1 MSVSP
6 NGDAELPGEEALS
19 ATDHPFT
26 LSQELDLALELADL
40 ADQIVVRHVRPE
52 GFAFENK
59 YDGSP
64 VTAIDRQV
72 EQAIRERVATRRP
85 GYAVPGEE
93 EGTGAGEPSHP
104 GAGPHPN
111 PHHASLGVHWTP
123 ALRAHGAP
131 SAAQSA
137 HRLRRRP
144 QDDSRGAAPRR
155 PHGPEGEGA
164 FRARWIVDPIDGTRR
179 FVRGIPIFATLLALE
194 RDGEIVVGLA
204 SAPLMADRGRRWWA
218 AKDPGAFADQTS
230 SELGYTCVLLRWQ
243 NDVAGGP

>member
-111 PHHASLGVHWTP
+111 PL
-123 ALRAHGAP
+123 
-131 SAAQSA
+131 
-137 HRLRRRP
+137 
-144 QDDSRGAAPRR
+144 
-155 PHGPEGEGA
+155 PEGEGA
-164 FRARWIVDPIDGTRR
+164 FRARRIVDPIDGTRT

-204 SAPLMADRGRRWWA
+204 SAPLIADRGRRWWA
-218 AKDPGAFADQTS
+218 AKGPGAFADQTS
-230 SELGYTCVLLRWQ
+230 S
-243 NDVAGGP
+243 GPWRHMRAASLAE